1 MSMSQAYEDNRNPL
15 SDEESTAA
23 IHKALEL
30 GVTFIDTSDVYGPFT
45 NEVLVGTHCRLPI
58 CIRLISACAV
68 WPCSPCKQHICQ
80 HVAAT

>member
-45 NEVLVGTHCRLPI
+45 NEVLVGRHHRLLI
-58 CIRLISACAV
+58 CSCLVTTRAAC
-68 WPCSPCKQHICQ
+68 
-80 HVAAT
+80 

>member
-1 MSMSQAYEDNRNPL
+1 MSQAYEDNRNPL

-45 NEVLVGTHCRLPI
+45 NEVLVGRHRRGFLQ
-58 CIRLISACAV
+58 LLDL
-68 WPCSPCKQHICQ
+68 CSRS
-80 HVAAT
+80 VLGM